1 MIIKIHKT
9 AVTPNAVLYNEA
21 KVKAGVAT
29 YFHSANTLMINPFLY
44 DQNHRL
50 KILQDIEKTNLS
62 VKKKCLHITFNP
74 SISDR
79 MVMDDKTI
87 RLEIDQM
94 MQYMGYGQQPY
105 FVYQHKDLE
114 RLHYHIV
121 STRIDKLTCK
131 RIKCDWDYLKMRRF
145 VQSLET
151 KYDLKQV
158 EPKSQLEQ
166 KNFTLNTTCS
176 DLRARVEGI
185 FRLLNQSKGIENET
199 MYHEILRAF
208 SLEIYRSERGAV
220 VHVKNNEGKII
231 RNPMKMSSIKERIKI
246 QDPALVPDKELLM
259 KTEERVAQ
267 SISEFFKKYR
277 FCDLL
282 TASRELKE
290 KGLYLFRSSENDI
303 YKIYSFEEKTVFS
316 DPNALNKLLNQ
327 LDYFNMTNQDF
338 FTIIKDYNRVLTEK
352 FSFISQGLI
361 DYQNIQPF
369 ELKNPETNL
378 ALKEII
384 LSESKE
390 FNRLSFGMDELSKG
404 VIRTAIRD
412 YYSSSIQKIIET
424 ERLINKYD
432 FYQEYHD
439 NRGVLKP
446 GLTSDLIKKYNMVK
460 TGDQVYL
467 SNHPSGI
474 QKVSLNPEQLKF
486 HLEEKNL
493 FSETIVE
500 TLRLMPWYYNEQDQN
515 DNRQMLKNKKKG
527 QAIRL

>member
-9 AVTPNAVLYNEA
+9 AVTPIAVLYNEA

-50 KILQDIEKTNLS
+50 KILQDIEKTNLT
-62 VKKKCLHITFNP
+62 VKKKCLHISINP

-79 MVMDDKTI
+79 MIMNDKTI

-121 STRIDKLTCK
+121 STRIDKLTSK

-145 VQSLET
+145 IQRLET
-151 KYDLKQV
+151 KYDLNQV

-231 RNPMKMSSIKERIKI
+231 RNPMKMSAIKERIKI
-246 QDPALVPDKELLM
+246 QDPALAPDKELLM
-259 KTEERVAQ
+259 QVEERVSQ
-267 SISEFFKKYR
+267 SISELFKKYR

-282 TASRELKE
+282 IASRELKE
-290 KGLYLFRSSENDI
+290 KGLYLFRSSETEG
-303 YKIYSFEEKTVFS
+303 YKIYSFDEKTVFS
-316 DPNALNKLLNQ
+316 DPNPLNKQLNQ
-327 LDYFNMTNQDF
+327 LDYFNLTNQDF
-338 FTIIKDYNRVLTEK
+338 FAIIKDYNRVLSEK
-352 FSFISQGLI
+352 FHFVSEGLI
-361 DYQNIQPF
+361 DYQKLPLL
-369 ELKNPETNL
+369 ELKNVETNL
-378 ALKEII
+378 AFKEII

-390 FNRLSFGMDELSKG
+390 FSRLSFSMDDLSKG
-404 VIRTAIRD
+404 VIRTAIKD
-412 YYSSSIQKIIET
+412 YYSSSIQKIIEM

-432 FYQEYHD
+432 FYREYHD

-474 QKVSLNPEQLKF
+474 QEVSLNPEQLKF
-486 HLEEKNL
+486 NLEAKSL
-493 FSETIVE
+493 FAEPILE
-500 TLRLMPWYYNEQDQN
+500 TLRLMPWYNKNQEQN
-515 DNRQMLKNKKKG
+515 DNRQMLKQDQKG
-527 QAIRL
+527 SAIRL